1 MRISESQLRRIIRQE
16 VASLTEAGV
25 RAPRYPEN
33 GTPEEIAQWE
43 EEYTAHKAAKAGGW
57 VINLFPSRAEAK
69 AQGSEFAYFT
79 AKHFTPAEK
88 SELQTAIA
96 SLGPGAKMTF
106 TPGEGAGA
114 VGSVGIRGITFP
126 TQQEATDAANDV
138 ISMLSKP
145 LAKRLAPGR
154 PRIAPK
160 KWGG

>member
-1 MRISESQLRRIIRQE
+1 MRITERQLRRIIRQE
-16 VASLTEAGV
+16 VASLTEAGD
-25 RAPRYPEN
+25 RAPRYPER
-33 GTPEEIAQWE
+33 GTPEEKAAWE
-43 EEYTAHKAAKAGGW
+43 EAWTAHQAKKAGGW
-57 VINLFPSRAEAK
+57 VINLYPSRAEAK
-69 AQGSEFAYFT
+69 AQGHAFAFFS

-88 SELQTAIA
+88 SEMQTAIA

-106 TPGEGAGA
+106 TPGEGAGG